1 MVSFPCFSVN
11 FIFSEVYNAFL
22 FQRIATW
29 NAYTIERCCQANI
42 PILDVFRMSES
53 KPEGLLD
60 NMHYK
65 DFVFKAAENAL
76 LIYLN
81 NIQFNSTMAP

>member
-1 MVSFPCFSVN
+1 MKYLCIV
-11 FIFSEVYNAFL
+11 

-29 NAYTIERCCQANI
+29 NAYTIERCYQANI

-53 KPEGLLD
+53 KHDGLLD
-60 NMHYK
+60 NVHYK

-76 LIYLN
+76 LAYLT
-81 NIQFNSTMAP
+81 NIQFNSTQAP